1 MKLDISS
8 AVRFPDGEQAG
19 VINQV
24 VFDPET
30 ASVHEIVLETPDLVG
45 RMILVPVAMLRED
58 PGEVLTF
65 GGDRDALD
73 ALPDYEVEE
82 VPVAPEDWQ
91 PDENYAPGEDLLP
104 PYPASSMQ
112 PVMEESNAP
121 EGTVVWGA
129 GAVIACSDGPYGRL
143 DQVLIDQD
151 GAVTHL
157 VVRPDGDPADRR
169 LAPIELVTEAD
180 TQLVQLSCSSAE
192 MRDVTES
199 FSDPQ
204 GEPEVDSLAPS
215 S

>member
-8 AVRFPDGEQAG
+8 AVRFPDGEQVG

-24 VFDPET
+24 VFDPDS

-65 GGDRDALD
+65 GGDRDALA

-91 PDENYAPGEDLLP
+91 PEDNYAPGEDLLP
-104 PYPASSMQ
+104 PYPASPMQ

-129 GAVIACSDGPYGRL
+129 EAVVACSDGPYGRL
-143 DQVLIDQD
+143 DQVLIDGD

-157 VVRPDGDPADRR
+157 VVRPDGEPTDRR
-169 LAPIELVTEAD
+169 LVPIALVSEAD
-180 TQLVQLSCSSAE
+180 TQLVQLSCAAAE
-192 MRDVTES
+192 MPAAS
-199 FSDPQ
+199 QSYSDPR

>member
-24 VFDPET
+24 VFDPDS

-45 RMILVPVAMLRED
+45 RTILVPVALLRED

-65 GGDRDALD
+65 DGDRDTLA
-73 ALPDYEVEE
+73 ALPDYEVAEI
-82 VPVAPEDWQ
+82 PVAPEDWQ
-91 PDENYAPGEDLLP
+91 PEDNYAPGEDLQP
-104 PYPASSMQ
+104 PYPASPMQ

-129 GAVIACSDGPYGRL
+129 EAVIACTDGPYGRL
-143 DQVLIDQD
+143 DQVLIDPD
-151 GAVTHL
+151 GAVNHL
-157 VVRPDGDPADRR
+157 VVRPDGDPTNRR
-169 LAPIELVTEAD
+169 LVPIALVSEAD
-180 TQLVQLSCSSAE
+180 TQLVQLSCADAE
-192 MRDVTES
+192 MRDVTQPY
-199 FSDPQ
+199 SDPL